1 LQTVGQSAFEVLS
14 RHSLEEAIDR
24 ATGSATP
31 ISASLRTV
39 HGETIEAMVTGLGA
53 DGGILLQYPASKADT
68 IGEIE
73 HDLTLHDRAPV
84 PAPLSAAHSLAA
96 LPILALDTET
106 TGLDPGIDRILSIGA
121 VRMVGPR
128 IYRGAAIN
136 ELVNPGRKIPP
147 GTIAIH
153 GISNAMVA
161 GAPVFADVAGRI
173 EAATAG
179 LVLLGH
185 HIDFDCAMIRAEMRR
200 IGREC
205 HRRPPTSCWLH
216 GFTEAEDV
224 SLTRSPRRVASSAAI
239 AWATRCTPRL
249 ARQRRSW

>member
-1 LQTVGQSAFEVLS
+1 
-14 RHSLEEAIDR
+14 
-24 ATGSATP
+24 
-31 ISASLRTV
+31 
-39 HGETIEAMVTGLGA
+39 
-53 DGGILLQYPASKADT
+53 
-68 IGEIE
+68 
-73 HDLTLHDRAPV
+73 
-84 PAPLSAAHSLAA
+84 LSAAHSLAA

-200 IGREC
+200 IGREWS
-205 HRRPPTSCWLH
+205 PATTLDVMLLYAGLH
-216 GFTEAEDV
+216 PEAEDV
-224 SLTRSPRRVASSAAI
+224 SLDAI
-239 AWATRCTPRL
+239 AAALGVALIGRHSALGDALGTAEIYARL
-249 ARQRRSW
+249 APKLVERGVRDLSQAGELSRGARQHLEKRRQRARDERR